1 MTNQTTAPVYLDY
14 AASTPVHPAVIDVVV
29 HYMGVAFGNAGSRTH
44 RYGNEAAKAVRQAR
58 EQIARVV
65 ETDWDSVLFTSG
77 ATESNNLALRGLADE
92 ATKDG
97 KRHVISTAIE
107 HKSVLEP
114 LEGLQNAG
122 FEITLLSP
130 DSSGAISAEAIS
142 AALRSDTWLVSI
154 MHANNETGVIQPVE
168 DICSVLTDHHAA
180 LHIDAA
186 QTFGKLIAPLRNP
199 RIDLISAS
207 GHKIYGPKGIGAL
220 IVRNL
225 ERTSGLRP
233 LMVGGGQER
242 KLRPGTLPVSQCAG
256 FGKAAELALL
266 EEEERRKNCLSFKSR
281 LLDELSPLGIT
292 INGDPEKSLPNII
305 NLSIANIDSEALMI
319 ALRDLVAISNGA
331 ACTSTSYEASHV
343 LRAMGLS
350 DEIASFATRWSWSH
364 DTPDPD
370 WAEIRRAINRL
381 I

>member
-1 MTNQTTAPVYLDY
+1 MTNQTPAPVYLDY

-58 EQIARVV
+58 EQIAQVV
-65 ETDWDSVLFTSG
+65 TTDWDSVLFTSG

-92 ATKDG
+92 AKKDG

-114 LEGLQNAG
+114 LEQLQNAG

-130 DSSGAISAEAIS
+130 DSSGAISAEAVY

-154 MHANNETGVIQPVE
+154 MHANNETGVIQPIE
-168 DICSVLTDHHAA
+168 DICSVLTDHPAA

-186 QTFGKLIAPLRNP
+186 QTFGKLITPLRHP
-199 RIDLISAS
+199 RLDLISAS

-225 ERTSGLRP
+225 ERTNGLRP

-266 EEEERRKNCLSFKSR
+266 EEEDRRKTCLGFKSR

-292 INGDPEKSLPNII
+292 INGDPHKSLPNII

-343 LRAMGLS
+343 LRAMSLS
-350 DEIASFATRWSWSH
+350 DEAASCSTRWSWSH
-364 DTPDPD
+364 NTPDPD
-370 WAEIRRAINRL
+370 WAEIRRIITRL

>member
-14 AASTPVHPAVIDVVV
+14 AASTPAHPAVIDVVV

-44 RYGNEAAKAVRQAR
+44 RFGNEAAKAVRQAR
-58 EQIARVV
+58 EQIAQVV
-65 ETDWDSVLFTSG
+65 ATDWDSVLFTSG

-92 ATKDG
+92 AKKHG
-97 KRHVISTAIE
+97 RRHVISTAIE

-114 LEGLQNAG
+114 LEQLQNAG

-130 DSSGAISAEAIS
+130 DASGVISAEAIG

-154 MHANNETGVIQPVE
+154 MHANNETGVIQPIE
-168 DICSVLTDHHAA
+168 DICSVLTDHPAA
-180 LHIDAA
+180 LHVDAA
-186 QTFGKLIAPLRNP
+186 QTFGKLIAPLRHP

-266 EEEERRKNCLSFKSR
+266 EEDERRDNCLRFKSR
-281 LLDELSPLGIT
+281 LIDELSPLGIT
-292 INGDPEKSLPNII
+292 INGDPDKSLPNII
-305 NLSIANIDSEALMI
+305 NLSIANIDSDALMI

-343 LRAMGLS
+343 LKAMGFP
-350 DEIASFATRWSWSH
+350 DETAACATRWSWGH
-364 DTPDPD
+364 RTEEPD
-370 WAEIRRAINRL
+370 WTLIRKTISKL
-381 I
+381 L

>member
-1 MTNQTTAPVYLDY
+1 MTNIAPEPVYLDF
-14 AASTPVHPAVIDVVV
+14 AASTPVDPAVIDVVV

-44 RYGNEAAKAVRQAR
+44 RYGTEAARAVRHAR
-58 EQIARVV
+58 EQIAAVV
-65 ETDWDSVLFTSG
+65 ATDWDSVLFTSG
-77 ATESNNLALRGLADE
+77 ATESNNLALRGLAEE
-92 ATKDG
+92 AKKNG

-114 LEGLQNAG
+114 LERLQHAG

-130 DSSGAISAEAIS
+130 DTSGAISAES
-142 AALRSDTWLVSI
+142 VRAALRSDTWLVSI
-154 MHANNETGVIQPVE
+154 MHANNETGVIQPID
-168 DICSVLTDHHAA
+168 DICDALTDHLAA
-180 LHIDAA
+180 LHVDAA
-186 QTFGKLIAPLRNP
+186 QTFGKLNKPLRNP

-207 GHKIYGPKGIGAL
+207 GHKIYGPKGIGTL
-220 IVRNL
+220 IVRNT
-225 ERTSGLRP
+225 ERTIGLRP

-266 EEEERRKNCLSFKSR
+266 EESERRNKCLNFKSR

-292 INGDPEKSLPNII
+292 INGDPHKSLPNII

-343 LRAMGLS
+343 LRAMRLP
-350 DEIASFATRWSWSH
+350 DEAASCATRWSWSH
-364 DTPDPD
+364 NTRDPD
-370 WAEIRRAINRL
+370 WIGIRRIITRL
-381 I
+381 F

>member
-58 EQIARVV
+58 EQIAQVV
-65 ETDWDSVLFTSG
+65 ATDWDSVLFTSG

-92 ATKDG
+92 AKKDG

-114 LEGLQNAG
+114 LEQLQNAG

-130 DSSGAISAEAIS
+130 DSSGAISTEAVC

-154 MHANNETGVIQPVE
+154 MHANNETGVIQPIE
-168 DICSVLTDHHAA
+168 DICSVLTDYPAA

-186 QTFGKLIAPLRNP
+186 QTFGKLIAPLRHP

-292 INGDPEKSLPNII
+292 VNGDPEKSLPNII

-350 DEIASFATRWSWSH
+350 DEIASCATRWSWGYR
-364 DTPDPD
+364 TEEPD
-370 WAEIRRAINRL
+370 WTLIRKAISKL

>member
-1 MTNQTTAPVYLDY
+1 MTNQTPVPVYLDY

-29 HYMGVAFGNAGSRTH
+29 HHMGVAFGNAGSRTH
-44 RYGNEAAKAVRQAR
+44 RYGNEAARAVRHAR

-65 ETDWDSVLFTSG
+65 ATDWDSVLFTSG
-77 ATESNNLALRGLADE
+77 ATESNNLALRGLAEE
-92 ATKDG
+92 AMKDG

-114 LEGLQNAG
+114 LEQLQHAG

-130 DSSGAISAEAIS
+130 DASGAISADS
-142 AALRSDTWLVSI
+142 LRAALRSDTWLVSI
-154 MHANNETGVIQPVE
+154 MHANNETGVIQPVGAL
-168 DICSVLTDHHAA
+168 CSALTDHPAVF
-180 LHIDAA
+180 HIDAA
-186 QTFGKLIAPLRNP
+186 QTFGKLIAPLRHP

-225 ERTSGLRP
+225 ERTNGLRP

-266 EEEERRKNCLSFKSR
+266 EEDERRNKCLKFKFR
-281 LLDELSPLGIT
+281 LLDELSPLGII
-292 INGDPEKSLPNII
+292 INGDPDKSLPNII

-331 ACTSTSYEASHV
+331 ACTSTSYEVSHV

-350 DEIASFATRWSWSH
+350 DEAASCATRWSWSH
-364 DTPDPD
+364 NTPDPD
-370 WAEIRRAINRL
+370 WGEVRRAITRL

>member
-1 MTNQTTAPVYLDY
+1 MTNRTPGPVYLDY
-14 AASTPVHPAVIDVVV
+14 AASTPVHPAVIEVVV
-29 HYMGVAFGNAGSRTH
+29 HYMSVAFGNAGSRTH
-44 RYGNEAAKAVRQAR
+44 RYGTEAAKAVRHAR
-58 EQIARVV
+58 EQIAAVV
-65 ETDWDSVLFTSG
+65 ATDWDSVLFTSG
-77 ATESNNLALRGLADE
+77 ATESNNLALRGLAEE
-92 ATKDG
+92 AKKDG

-114 LEGLQNAG
+114 LEQLQHAG

-130 DSSGAISAEAIS
+130 DSSGAINAES
-142 AALRSDTWLVSI
+142 VGAALRSDTWLVSI
-154 MHANNETGVIQPVE
+154 MHANNETGVIQPIE
-168 DICSVLTDHHAA
+168 DICSVLTDHPAA

-186 QTFGKLIAPLRNP
+186 QTFGKLIAPLRHP

-266 EEEERRKNCLSFKSR
+266 EEDERRNMCLYFKSR
-281 LLDELSPLGIT
+281 LFDELFPLGIT
-292 INGDPEKSLPNII
+292 TNGDPHKSLPNII

-343 LRAMGLS
+343 LRVMGLT
-350 DEIASFATRWSWSH
+350 DEAASCATRWSWSH
-364 DTPDPD
+364 NTPEPN
-370 WAEIRRAINRL
+370 WAEIRRIITQL